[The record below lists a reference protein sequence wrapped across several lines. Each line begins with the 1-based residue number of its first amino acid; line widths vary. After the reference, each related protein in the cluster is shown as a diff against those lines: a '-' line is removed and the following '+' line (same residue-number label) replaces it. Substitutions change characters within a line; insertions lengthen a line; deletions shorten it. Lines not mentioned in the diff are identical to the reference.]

1 MGIEDILAEFDNE
14 KRTGT
19 ESPGW
24 KNLFDELCQ
33 EAIRIGM
40 ELNNQYH
47 TPEELREIMGRLT
60 GKKVDDT
67 FRMFPPF
74 YTDFGKISQSEKM
87 YSSIPDVTFRIRAEL
102 KSGTAH

>member
-47 TPEELREIMGRLT
+47 TPEELREIMQTGSERGDAENVYGRRLRET
-60 GKKVDDT
+60 CG
-67 FRMFPPF
+67 
-74 YTDFGKISQSEKM
+74 
-87 YSSIPDVTFRIRAEL
+87 
-102 KSGTAH
+102 